1 MSLRK
6 KNPVI
11 RAREDLIKEIED
23 LKQALETTNS
33 NFENTC
39 DPDLI
44 DSYIYE
50 MNAISF
56 RYRYLLR
63 QMRVMELET

>member
-1 MSLRK
+1 MRSKRK
-6 KNPVI
+6 TPMQM
-11 RAREDLIKEIED
+11 AREQLKNEIEAV
-23 LKQALETTNS
+23 QQSLETANS
-33 NFENTC
+33 HFENAS

-63 QMRVMELET
+63 QIRAYES

>member
-1 MSLRK
+1 MKLKRK
-6 KNPVI
+6 TPMQLAK
-11 RAREDLIKEIED
+11 EQLINEIEAV
-23 LKQALETTNS
+23 QQSLETAHS
-33 NFENTC
+33 NFENVS

-50 MNAISF
+50 MNAISY

-63 QMRVMELET
+63 QIRGFES

>member
-63 QMRVMELET
+63 QMREMELEM